1 MLSERLDITGED
13 EECSQDD
20 AENIFLKVREK
31 GYFQEHSLP
40 RGSGVL
46 NSGLASPVPP
56 PASGQVR
63 GSRVWGDLSFQSC
76 WLIRRIEKKQPA
88 S

>member
-31 GYFQEHSLP
+31 GYFQEHSLRVFNMFGHSTIIGLVP
-40 RGSGVL
+40 V
-46 NSGLASPVPP
+46 LASSKPFSNCHSLSFYSSPLT
-56 PASGQVR
+56 SH
-63 GSRVWGDLSFQSC
+63 SGDLRYSG
-76 WLIRRIEKKQPA
+76 
-88 S
+88 